1 MTNRGAGVSG
11 LGDVRFGGAHVDV
24 AAAALDEGV
33 DERRETR
40 RLDPS
45 GAGQE
50 HDGLGGAV
58 IGRGR
63 GRGRGLGRGGV
74 LGRGRT
80 TGGEHGLEVGYE
92 RGGEGVGP
100 PGVVGH
106 RSRRRDGRALGGR
119 KEREGTGYGGRKG
132 QKFQAKRR
140 RKMECWNGVGA
151 LSLWIYPHRARFP
164 CGARLFL
171 TCTDLRGKSST
182 D

>member
-106 RSRRRDGRALGGR
+106 RVRRRGGRALGGR
-119 KEREGTGYGGRKG
+119 RKRGRGTEGGRG
-132 QKFQAKRR
+132 RNSRR
-140 RKMECWNGVGA
+140 SGGGKWSAGMGW
-151 LSLWIYPHRARFP
+151 
-164 CGARLFL
+164 ARLVYGFIR
-171 TCTDLRGKSST
+171 TGPAFRVERGSF
-182 D
+182 